1 MTRSPLMFM
10 TALLEKKA
18 QLPATGRWFQTCFS
32 TMGCPEKDLPAI
44 LELAGRHDIDCLE
57 LRSVADRIDLP
68 EYFRGLPGGI
78 DGVRDMLAERVA
90 IVRILG
96 TSFKLV
102 GDTETGRQSLLG
114 FASLAEDLSVPYLR
128 IFGGGKW
135 GTPLTDGDFR
145 EAVEFLDWWKAA
157 RETNAWNVDVLIET
171 HDAFSASEPFQRLF
185 EQLGRPSG
193 IIWDSHHTWKLGGE
207 TPSESWNQL
216 RDFVYHVHIKDSISQ
231 PSARHP
237 YTYVLPGTGEMPAR
251 EVMHLLRRDAFVGA
265 VSLEWEKMWHPYLP
279 DLSEAL
285 AAAHE
290 QRWW

>member
-78 DGVRDMLAERVA
+78 DGLRDMLAARDA
-90 IVRILG
+90 SVRILG

-114 FASLAEDLSVPYLR
+114 FAALR
-128 IFGGGKW
+128 HRVCHRHGMAGITGCGRGQHQ
-135 GTPLTDGDFR
+135 R
-145 EAVEFLDWWKAA
+145 EQVG
-157 RETNAWNVDVLIET
+157 RG
-171 HDAFSASEPFQRLF
+171 QRRHGRSRWSRWRGRCGRCG
-185 EQLGRPSG
+185 QL
-193 IIWDSHHTWKLGGE
+193 W
-207 TPSESWNQL
+207 
-216 RDFVYHVHIKDSISQ
+216 
-231 PSARHP
+231 
-237 YTYVLPGTGEMPAR
+237 
-251 EVMHLLRRDAFVGA
+251 
-265 VSLEWEKMWHPYLP
+265 
-279 DLSEAL
+279 
-285 AAAHE
+285 
-290 QRWW
+290 RWWRWWR